1 MLKSYEFKFNWT
13 SCTFVKSANPT
24 QSFLTPPWV
33 LITVAGRT
41 LQRPPAGSLPST
53 PFKAD
58 GQQISPTP
66 PGILLVLPI
75 LTYRT
80 EEISLWDWGA
90 RPSLSLPEDS

>member
-13 SCTFVKSANPT
+13 SCTFVKSAHPT

-53 PFKAD
+53 LFRQMVNRYPN
-58 GQQISPTP
+58 
-66 PGILLVLPI
+66 
-75 LTYRT
+75 
-80 EEISLWDWGA
+80 
-90 RPSLSLPEDS
+90 PSWHSTCPAHIDI